1 MSSVDPNWGPPSG
14 APMSVSGPPPPPPHR
29 PHRVA
34 YVFAVVM
41 PLVLLIAVAAP
52 LGVAWAWRSARSAGP
67 TGVPAANATEG
78 ERGLGDPYYPEAG
91 NSGYDVAKYQI
102 AVSWDPGKATL
113 SGTTVVSAR
122 AEHRLQSFYLD
133 FGLPVSKVLVN
144 GQPAEF
150 DLQSGSQLEV
160 EPATEI
166 AAGAEFAVAVTY
178 AGNPAELNNGDTG
191 PWHTTN
197 AEWGVIGEPESSAW
211 WFPAND
217 HPSDPALMDV
227 SIRVPAGMEAISV
240 GRLESADSAKEKDF
254 DTWHWVARQPMATYL
269 NFVTIGQYE
278 VRQGTRDGL
287 PYVYAVSE
295 QLRPEN
301 RKKAFDALL
310 TTTQRIRLMEQI
322 FGPYPFTEAG
332 GVVPAHDL
340 PFGALENQTRPAYNP
355 GAILSPGYASE
366 LMNHELAHMW
376 FGNSVT
382 LREWNDIF
390 TNEAYASWA
399 QWIYNERTGKGKAN
413 DKLNETYDQYAREAG
428 FWQVTM
434 IDPGK
439 THLFDVVYAR
449 GPMTVQAVRN
459 VMGDEAFFRLTRE
472 WAQAPGSRS
481 LEDWMDAAQAAS
493 PVDLEPVFQAWI
505 YSPTAPA
512 KTVENGFR

>member
-1 MSSVDPNWGPPSG
+1 MSSVDPRWGPPQGTPVST
-14 APMSVSGPPPPPPHR
+14 APPARPPHQ

-34 YVFAVVM
+34 YVFAVIM

-52 LGVAWAWRSARSAGP
+52 LGVAWAWRSARTAGP
-67 TGVPAANATEG
+67 VGGPVSNATRG
-78 ERGLGDPYYPEAG
+78 EPGLGDPYYPQAG

-102 AVSWDPGKATL
+102 SVSWDPEKTTL

-122 AEHRLQSFYLD
+122 AEHRLQGFYLD
-133 FGLPVSKVLVN
+133 FGLPVSTVVVN
-144 GQPAEF
+144 GQPAAF
-150 DLQSGSQLEV
+150 DQQSGRQLEV

-178 AGNPAELNNGDTG
+178 AGNPSELNGDVS

-197 AEWGVIGEPESSAW
+197 AEWGAIGEPESSAW
-211 WFPAND
+211 WYPAND

-227 SIRVPAGMEAISV
+227 SVRVPAGMEALSV
-240 GRLESADSAKEKDF
+240 GRLESADSADEKDF
-254 DTWHWVARQPMATYL
+254 DTWHWIARQPMATYL

-278 VRQGTRDGL
+278 VRQGIQDGL

-301 RKKAFDALL
+301 RKRAFDALL
-310 TTTQRIRLMEQI
+310 TSTQRVRTMEQV
-322 FGPYPFTEAG
+322 FGPYPFSEIG

-340 PFGALENQTRPAYNP
+340 PFGALENQTRPVYNP
-355 GAILSPGYASE
+355 KAILAEGYAPE
-366 LMNHELAHMW
+366 LLNHELAHMW
-376 FGNSVT
+376 FGNNVT

-399 QWIYNERTGKGKAN
+399 QWIYNERTRGRTAN
-413 DKLNETYDQYAREAG
+413 DKLNETYNQVANDAG

-434 IDPGK
+434 IDPSRP
-439 THLFDVVYAR
+439 HLFDAVYSR
-449 GPMTVQAVRN
+449 GPMAVQAVRN
-459 VMGDEAFFRLTRE
+459 VMGDEAFFRFTRD

-481 LEDWMDAAQAAS
+481 LEDWMDAAQAATT
-493 PVDLEPVFQAWI
+493 VDLEPLFQAWI

-512 KTVENGFR
+512 KTPENGFR